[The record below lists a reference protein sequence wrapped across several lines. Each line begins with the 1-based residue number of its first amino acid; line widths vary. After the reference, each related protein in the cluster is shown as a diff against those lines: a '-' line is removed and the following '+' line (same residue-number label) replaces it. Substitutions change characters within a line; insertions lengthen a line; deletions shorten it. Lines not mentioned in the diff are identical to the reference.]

1 MTSNQEWQPVRSR
14 NERMRMRT
22 SSGEESDVERVS
34 PHTQT
39 TQTSEVP
46 QGRRQGFPKFKALS
60 TEGTT
65 SYAMVA
71 KLEKDWL
78 ALRSQVTARP
88 NVYCRWVITPRTQE
102 AFNTLSQICFT
113 QLRPEEKITK
123 YILLHYP
130 MEMSL
135 CHIQA
140 VERVQKVIRCST
152 KDGSPT
158 RQVEVHL
165 TGEKREH
172 LDLGL
177 WGCFKLR
184 LFIEEPM
191 RCFKCQRFLHH
202 KATCHN
208 RVCCAIC
215 SGRHETSVCIKKHK
229 EGQVTIARCLNCKGN
244 HHAWNPKC
252 PERLRLIQTG
262 QRQATAQP
270 RRETAATPR
279 RQTISVTV
287 PSTSGTSRTVSF
299 AETLK
304 GVHKLAP
311 TPKPQREKRPPRQR
325 KATNTAEQPSSPTE
339 EENSHRERKGPAHLV
354 KSTAKAKAKAE
365 TKMVSAQIQ
374 TSPVPAPAKEA
385 QTPRRERKKS
395 VTQTSPVK
403 TPVTKTPATLKEGAY
418 NLSGHQLVVMMQTF
432 ATALEAQ
439 LNITLQTE
447 QVKKATRATL
457 SASKFLTKTSEDK
470 TRRQNKMSISL
481 DAGMNTSMEII
492 DH

>member
-1 MTSNQEWQPVRSR
+1 M
-14 NERMRMRT
+14 
-22 SSGEESDVERVS
+22 ERVS
-34 PHTQT
+34 PDTQI

-46 QGRRQGFPKFKALS
+46 QGRRQGFPKFKALP

-88 NVYCRWVITPRTQE
+88 NIYGQWVIIPRTEE
-102 AFNTLSQICFT
+102 AFNTLSQTCFT
-113 QLRPEEKITK
+113 QLRPEEITK

-140 VERVQKVIRCST
+140 VDGVQKVTQCST

-158 RQVEVHL
+158 RQVEVRL

-177 WGCFKLR
+177 WGCYKLH

-191 RCFKCQRFLHH
+191 RCFKCQRFSHH

-208 RVCCAIC
+208 PVCCAIC

-229 EGQVTIARCLNCKGN
+229 EGQVTMTRWVNCKGS

-262 QRQATAQP
+262 QRQATTQP
-270 RRETAATPR
+270 RRERAATPR

-287 PSTSGTSRTVSF
+287 PS
-299 AETLK
+299 
-304 GVHKLAP
+304 P
-311 TPKPQREKRPPRQR
+311 
-325 KATNTAEQPSSPTE
+325 
-339 EENSHRERKGPAHLV
+339 
-354 KSTAKAKAKAE
+354 
-365 TKMVSAQIQ
+365 
-374 TSPVPAPAKEA
+374 
-385 QTPRRERKKS
+385 
-395 VTQTSPVK
+395 
-403 TPVTKTPATLKEGAY
+403 
-418 NLSGHQLVVMMQTF
+418 
-432 ATALEAQ
+432 
-439 LNITLQTE
+439 
-447 QVKKATRATL
+447 
-457 SASKFLTKTSEDK
+457 
-470 TRRQNKMSISL
+470 
-481 DAGMNTSMEII
+481 
-492 DH
+492 